1 MTITTAPWDLPP
13 MTVAVPC
20 ELPPIAI
27 ELDTSSMFP
36 SMAWHCWEGLE
47 RTPVN
52 PYLQLSCEVSG
63 LS

>member
-1 MTITTAPWDLPP
+1 